1 MGGTSHRTGRWGAG
15 VALLAAVC
23 LTATATTAFAT
34 APEKTSPRIG
44 HVFVI
49 NLENKGYD
57 ETFGSSEA
65 PYLSKTLTSKGQL
78 LTQYFAIGHASL
90 DNYIAQISGQ
100 GPNSATQSDCTTFSE
115 FASTGVGELGQ
126 ALGEGCVYPATV
138 KTVADQLD
146 AAHRTWRTYQED
158 MGNSST
164 EPKTCRHP
172 NIGGDDPT
180 ESARPGDQYATKHNP
195 FVYFHSI
202 IDTPA
207 CNQNVVSLDALDA
220 DLSSAKKTPNLV
232 YITPNLCNDG
242 HDKPCVDGQPGGLVS
257 ADRWLREWTP
267 KILGSRAFKRD
278 GVLIVTFDEAEL
290 SGANGD
296 SSACCGVQSTPNAAK
311 PGLKGPGGGRTG
323 AVVISPFTKPG
334 TKNAKPYNHYALLCS
349 IENAFGLEHL
359 GLAGQPGLEC
369 FGKDVYNR

>member
-1 MGGTSHRTGRWGAG
+1 MGGASHRTGRWGAG
-15 VALLAAVC
+15 GALVAAVC

-34 APEKTSPRIG
+34 APEKPSPRIG

-49 NLENKGYD
+49 NLENKGFD
-57 ETFGSSEA
+57 ETFGSSGA

-100 GPNSATQSDCTTFSE
+100 GPNPATQSDCTTFSE

-126 ALGEGCVYPATV
+126 ELGEGCVYPASV

-158 MGNSST
+158 MGNSSD

-172 NIGGDDPT
+172 NIGSTDPT
-180 ESARPGDQYATKHNP
+180 ESARSGDQYATKHNP

-202 IDTPA
+202 IDSPQ
-207 CNQNVVSLDALDA
+207 CNENVVPLDVLDA

-232 YITPNLCNDG
+232 YITPNLCHDG
-242 HDKPCVDGQPGGLVS
+242 HDKPCVDGQFGGLVS

-267 KILGSRAFKRD
+267 KILASPAFKRD

-290 SGANGD
+290 SGSNGD
-296 SSACCGVQSTPNAAK
+296 SSACCGVQSTQNAAK
-311 PGLKGPGGGRTG
+311 PGLNGPGGGRTG
-323 AVVISPFTKPG
+323 AVVISRFTKPG

-349 IENAFGLEHL
+349 IENAFGLDHL
-359 GLAGQPGLEC
+359 GLAGQPGLGC